1 MTTTATAPAG
11 RGFGRGLG
19 REFNLLWLG
28 QSVSNVGDKINVFV
42 VPTIMILL
50 LHASAF
56 QVGLVGMAQ
65 YLAIPLLSLVAGVLV
80 DRWTLRYTL
89 IWCDVIRCVVIA
101 VIPIAWWLGLLSV
114 PVIFFCVAVANAT
127 SVFFNIGYTATISA
141 IVPTDGRV
149 KAYSQMESS
158 RTVSEVVGP
167 AIASGLYQLMGTA
180 SLLVDAASF
189 LFSAGN
195 IRAMAP
201 YGVQKVRK
209 DPMWTRLKAGVR
221 LNWQDPVL
229 RGTVLGTT
237 LLNMGGPIFVTV
249 LPILAYRG
257 LNLSVGTLGTVMSVA
272 AVAAVIGALVAQ
284 RVSKFL
290 GPARLMPWSVF
301 LHCLVGL
308 GILAAPA
315 LPSAVVLGATLSFYG
330 LFMVW
335 YNVSTAAVRQAR
347 VNPADQAVSHAAF
360 RTVTWGVIPFAA
372 LLGGVLVQVLTPH
385 FGVLNAA
392 KITMVGGTL
401 IGVLFAWIP
410 EAPTQAR
417 LDRER
422 ASAEAAASAKAGA
435 GAEAPAT
442 DPVRAS

>member
-1 MTTTATAPAG
+1 VTATTAAAEAAPPA
-11 RGFGRGLG
+11 RGFARGLG

-28 QSVSNVGDKINVFV
+28 QSVSNIGDRINIFV

-80 DRWTLRYTL
+80 DRWTLRSTL
-89 IWCDVIRCVVIA
+89 IWCDVIRCLVVA
-101 VIPIAWWLGLLSV
+101 AIPVTYWLGVLSA
-114 PVIFFCVAVANAT
+114 PVVFVVVAVANAT
-127 SVFFNIGYTATISA
+127 SVFFNIGYTATISS
-141 IVPTDGRV
+141 IVRADGRV
-149 KAYSQMESS
+149 KAYSHMEGS

-195 IRAMAP
+195 IRAMRP
-201 YGVQKVRK
+201 YGVRPERK
-209 DPMWTRLKAGVR
+209 APMWSRLKAGVR
-221 LNWQDPVL
+221 LNWNDPVL
-229 RGTVLGTT
+229 RGTILGTT

-257 LNLSVGTLGTVMSVA
+257 LHLSVGTFGAVMSVA
-272 AVAAVIGALVAQ
+272 AMAAVVGALIAQ
-284 RVSKFL
+284 RVSKLL

-315 LPSAVVLGATLSFYG
+315 LPSALVLGVTLSLYG

-347 VNPADQAVSHAAF
+347 VNAADQAVSHAAF
-360 RTVTWGVIPFAA
+360 RTITWGVIPFAA
-372 LLGGVLVQVLTPH
+372 LLGGVLVQLLTPH
-385 FGVLNAA
+385 VGVLDAA
-392 KITMVGGTL
+392 RFTMVAGTL

-410 EAPTQAR
+410 EAPTQSR
-417 LDRER
+417 LDREH
-422 ASAEAAASAKAGA
+422 AEANAS
-435 GAEAPAT
+435 
-442 DPVRAS
+442 

>member
-1 MTTTATAPAG
+1 MTTATPVSVEDAAPA
-11 RGFGRGLG
+11 RGLG
-19 REFNLLWLG
+19 RDFNLLWLG

-42 VPTIMILL
+42 VPTVMILL

-80 DRWTLRYTL
+80 DRWSLRRTL
-89 IWCDVIRCVVIA
+89 IWCDVIRCLVVA
-101 VIPIAWWLGLLSV
+101 AIPVTWWLGVLSV
-114 PVIFFCVAVANAT
+114 PVVFAVVAVANAT

-141 IVPTDGRV
+141 IVPAQGRV
-149 KAYSQMESS
+149 KAYSHLESS

-167 AIASGLYQLMGTA
+167 AVASFLYQLLGTA

-189 LFSAGN
+189 LFSAAN
-195 IRAMAP
+195 IRAMRP
-201 YGVQKVRK
+201 YDVQVARK

-221 LNWQDPVL
+221 LNWNDPVL
-229 RGTVLGTT
+229 RGTILGTT

-257 LNLSVGTLGTVMSVA
+257 LHLSVATLGTVMSVA
-272 AVAAVIGALVAQ
+272 AVAAVGGALVAQ
-284 RVSKFL
+284 RVSKL
-290 GPARLMPWSVF
+290 VGPARLMPWSVF
-301 LHCLVGL
+301 LHCFVGL

-315 LPSAVVLGATLSFYG
+315 LPPALVLGVVLSFYG

-335 YNVSTAAVRQAR
+335 YNVSTAAIRQAR
-347 VNPADQAVSHAAF
+347 VDPADQAVSHAAF
-360 RTVTWGVIPFAA
+360 RTITWGVIPFAA
-372 LLGGVLVQVLTPH
+372 LLGGVLVQLLTPH
-385 FGVLNAA
+385 FGVLDAA
-392 KITMVGGTL
+392 RITMVAGTL
-401 IGVLFAWIP
+401 MGVLFAWIP

-422 ASAEAAASAKAGA
+422 DALVTPEATA
-435 GAEAPAT
+435 
-442 DPVRAS
+442 